1 VHVELNGCVCAILNP
16 ELPKV
21 REASDVTA
29 GRRRGSCGWR
39 WSWASFGSSALWE
52 LSSGLVGGS
61 YFMCLASLGMLAL
74 AFGHSFCAGLTV
86 PPDEPVV

>member
-1 VHVELNGCVCAILNP
+1 MGAVV
-16 ELPKV
+16 
-21 REASDVTA
+21 A
-29 GRRRGSCGWR
+29 GLTSGDC
-39 WSWASFGSSALWE
+39 
-52 LSSGLVGGS
+52 SGLVGGG